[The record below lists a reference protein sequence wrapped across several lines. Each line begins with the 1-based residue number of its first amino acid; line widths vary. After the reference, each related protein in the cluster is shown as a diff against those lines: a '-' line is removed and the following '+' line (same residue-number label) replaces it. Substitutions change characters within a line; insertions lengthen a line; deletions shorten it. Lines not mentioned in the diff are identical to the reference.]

1 MARVIS
7 PQTGQL
13 APISTLIDLGQLVAA
28 YRTLPDTTIAAQH
41 LAFDTLEHSG
51 SAFERSFNEW
61 QVLAITQAICH
72 HREARAMAGPLF
84 LGIDTH
90 ALSAP
95 GCASTLQVL
104 AANGVDVMLAAGD
117 ETTPT
122 PAVSN
127 AILSH
132 RFRCPLVEVPVS
144 FKWFANGLH
153 GGALGFAGEE
163 SAGATLLRRDGLDN
177 RRERH
182 RGCAALHQDYPT
194 TGLAPGERYASVAD
208 EFGSPVARR
217 VEAPATAQQKKQLT
231 ALTPPQITLTTLAAE
246 RIESILSHVPGNGE
260 HMGGIKVNTANGW
273 FAARPSGTESIC
285 KIYSKN
291 CSGKAHLQG
300 IVGTAQDIVDTV
312 IH

>member
-1 MARVIS
+1 
-7 PQTGQL
+7 
-13 APISTLIDLGQLVAA
+13 
-28 YRTLPDTTIAAQH
+28 
-41 LAFDTLEHSG
+41 
-51 SAFERSFNEW
+51 
-61 QVLAITQAICH
+61 
-72 HREARAMAGPLF
+72 MAGPLF

-182 RGCAALHQDYPT
+182 RG
-194 TGLAPGERYASVAD
+194 R
-208 EFGSPVARR
+208 
-217 VEAPATAQQKKQLT
+217 
-231 ALTPPQITLTTLAAE
+231 
-246 RIESILSHVPGNGE
+246 
-260 HMGGIKVNTANGW
+260 
-273 FAARPSGTESIC
+273 AARHRGYGARYRRYCDSL
-285 KIYSKN
+285 K
-291 CSGKAHLQG
+291 CS
-300 IVGTAQDIVDTV
+300 
-312 IH
+312 